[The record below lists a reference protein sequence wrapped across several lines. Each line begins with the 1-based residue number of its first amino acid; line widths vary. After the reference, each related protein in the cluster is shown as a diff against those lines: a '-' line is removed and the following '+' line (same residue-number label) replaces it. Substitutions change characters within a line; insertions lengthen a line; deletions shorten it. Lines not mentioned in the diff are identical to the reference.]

1 MREIVMDV
9 LGMVLAAAVPVL
21 IGYLHRWL
29 GIQADSRAAEVINLA
44 VERGAGMIYR
54 EAAAGIDVLARSSAT
69 AALTN
74 TAAGQVMTRIPDAA
88 ARLGV
93 THEHVRQMIQSEL
106 GRLLAVDPT
115 ISVVRPRIIPTP

>member
-1 MREIVMDV
+1 MRVILLDV
-9 LGMVLAAAVPVL
+9 LGLLLTAAVPVL

-29 GIQADSRAAEVINLA
+29 GIQADSRAAAVVNLA

-54 EAAAGIDVLARSSAT
+54 EAATGLDVLAKSSAMS
-69 AALTN
+69 ALTN
-74 TAAGQVMTRIPDAA
+74 TAAGQVMARVPKAA

-93 THEHVRQMIQSEL
+93 TQEHLRQMIQSEL

-115 ISVVRPRIIPTP
+115 VSVIRPPTRNP

>member
-1 MREIVMDV
+1 MRDILLDV
-9 LGMVLAAAVPVL
+9 LSLLLTAAVPVL

-29 GIQADSRAAEVINLA
+29 GIQADSRAAAVVNLA
-44 VERGAGMIYR
+44 VERGAGLIYR
-54 EAAAGIDVLARSSAT
+54 EAATGMDVLAKSSAM
-69 AALTN
+69 ASLTN
-74 TAAGQVMTRIPDAA
+74 TAAGQVMARIPDAA

-115 ISVVRPRIIPTP
+115 VSVIRSPTQNQ